1 MKWFDNWFNKKWAQ
15 ARLHHSHTV
24 YLSEVEPA
32 NKLSTSRPINSN
44 GMNFTVYY
52 ANGGYVIETRMYD
65 KKHDE
70 NNLNLHII
78 TVDKDLGE
86 ELGKIITY
94 ENLRT

>member
-1 MKWFDNWFNKKWAQ
+1 MKWFDNWFNKKWAEAQ
-15 ARLHHSHTV
+15 KYQYHKQHLV
-24 YLSEVEPA
+24 EVDSSA
-32 NKLSTSRPINSN
+32 KISASRSINSN
-44 GMNFTVYY
+44 GMNFTVYR

-70 NNLNLHII
+70 NNLTLHII